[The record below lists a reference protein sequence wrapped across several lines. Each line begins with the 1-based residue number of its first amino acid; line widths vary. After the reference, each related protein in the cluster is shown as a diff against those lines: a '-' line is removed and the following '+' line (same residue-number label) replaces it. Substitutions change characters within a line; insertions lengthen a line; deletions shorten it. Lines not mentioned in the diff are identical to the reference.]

1 MTQPSE
7 EPKADR
13 ALSTSE
19 EPKADRAL
27 STSEEPKAD
36 RALSTSGETVEQTE
50 SSEDGPVVAGPTPVV
65 ATPTPATPLQRTLAW
80 CRQRRVT
87 VVAAAL
93 VLASALAAGSVY
105 WFLYRPDQLT
115 GPEAQQQVV
124 AAAKE
129 GIEAALSY
137 SPENLDKDLA
147 TAKSHLTGQ
156 FLDYYSDFTAKVV
169 TPAAKQKGVKT
180 EANVARAAVSQMRP
194 GRAEVLVFVNQ
205 VTTSKDRPTPA
216 LATSTVRVTM
226 VKNGDQWLI
235 SEFNPV

>member
-1 MTQPSE
+1 MTVSE

-13 ALSTSE
+13 VDEST
-19 EPKADRAL
+19 DREDPA
-27 STSEEPKAD
+27 
-36 RALSTSGETVEQTE
+36 EQTE
-50 SSEDGPVVAGPTPVV
+50 SAEVDASETLAADVPPMAPVGRGQQV
-65 ATPTPATPLQRTLAW
+65 LAW
-80 CRQRRVT
+80 CRQRRVAVGSLGLL
-87 VVAAAL
+87 VVAA
-93 VLASALAAGSVY
+93 VVAGSVY
-105 WFLYRPDQLT
+105 WWLFRPDQLT
-115 GPEAQQQVV
+115 GTQAQQQVV

-137 SPENLDKDLA
+137 SPENLDNDLA
-147 TAKSHLTGQ
+147 AAKSHLTGQ

-194 GRAEVLVFVNQ
+194 DKADVLVFVNQ

-216 LATSTVRVTM
+216 LATSTVMVTM
-226 VKNGDQWLI
+226 VKSGGQWLI